1 MVSFVAPSCLIFCSI
16 ADMHNTE
23 NDVVPELSPVLIALF
38 RGVLYRDQ
46 QEALWQELLSLQGR
60 VIDYVRVLGLDLFL
74 DEAEGYAYLGQ
85 RPETPGDEN
94 LPRLVPRRQLSFPV
108 SLLLALLRKKLAE
121 HDASGGDPRLIIS
134 LEQIVETLRLFLPD
148 TANEAKLT
156 DRIKGDINK
165 VVQLGFLRRLRGQPD
180 LFEVRR
186 ILQSFVDAQWLGEF
200 EQRLAAYRAAAAD
213 EGKTSK

>member
-1 MVSFVAPSCLIFCSI
+1 
-16 ADMHNTE
+16 MHNTE
-23 NDVVPELSPVLIALF
+23 TDYGPELSPVLIALF
-38 RGVLYRDQ
+38 KGVLYRDQ
-46 QEALWQELLSLQGR
+46 QERLWQDLLRLQGR
-60 VIDYVRVLGLDLFL
+60 VIDYVGVLGLELHL

-85 RPETPGDEN
+85 RPAASGEEE
-94 LPRLVPRRQLSFPV
+94 LPRLVPRRRLSFPV

-134 LEQIVETLRLFLPD
+134 LEQIVEMLRLFLPD

-156 DRIKGDINK
+156 DRIQGDINK

-180 LFEVRR
+180 RFEVRR

-200 EQRLAAYRAAAAD
+200 EQRLAAYRADAANAGD
-213 EGKTSK
+213 SAE